1 MTKIIGLASTC
12 RDCPNRRYES
22 GGVYHCSDIAW
33 RDAPTKTEW
42 GNGMMVADIELSKD
56 ETATIFAH
64 KDVLSLQVIEQPAH
78 DLGLA
83 IGAGAVYDFAGF
95 LTTRDKQLVLSSRD
109 EAAGC
114 AEAVKE
120 FLDKRGVPDSLRPDI
135 EGWATN
141 SQPVQPAQKLNW
153 SELAAWWESGAEQW
167 DGLKDIVLRM
177 VHPAQA
183 PAGYKWVPLEPTP
196 EMCEAYL
203 EASLVYWVS
212 DEEATT
218 EEATAA
224 GYRAAIAAAPEM
236 KP

>member
-1 MTKIIGLASTC
+1 MTQQVMQQALEALRKAMQ
-12 RDCPNRRYES
+12 
-22 GGVYHCSDIAW
+22 
-33 RDAPTKTEW
+33 
-42 GNGMMVADIELSKD
+42 GN
-56 ETATIFAH
+56 
-64 KDVLSLQVIEQPAH
+64 LQ
-78 DLGLA
+78 
-83 IGAGAVYDFAGF
+83 Y
-95 LTTRDKQLVLSSRD
+95 D
-109 EAAGC
+109 EAMSSFIALND
-114 AEAVKE
+114 A
-120 FLDKRGVPDSLRPDI
+120 I
-135 EGWATN
+135 N
-141 SQPVQPAQKLNW
+141 QPAQAAQPAQQLNW